1 MEDLKWY
8 LMTDEENEKLKPWN
22 GAIGIKTSSIDDY
35 NPPEIV
41 LWVASRYENPKE
53 IAEHICHL
61 QHQWLEAKWDDDAYF
76 HALEKDD

>member
-8 LMTDEENEKLKPWN
+8 LMTDEENEKLKPWD

-76 HALEKDD
+76 HAVEKDD